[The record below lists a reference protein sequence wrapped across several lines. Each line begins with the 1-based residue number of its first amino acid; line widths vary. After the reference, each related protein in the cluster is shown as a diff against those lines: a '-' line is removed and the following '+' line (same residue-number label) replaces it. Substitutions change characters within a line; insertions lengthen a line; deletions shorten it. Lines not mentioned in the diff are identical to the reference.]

1 MLYLRLNVS
10 LFTNY
15 LVGSET
21 LINLSFFDIQSTD
34 KFTLKFSG

>member
-21 LINLSFFDIQSTD
+21 LINLSLFDIQSTD